1 MLIKNILHNFIST
14 LHTKPL
20 TMKRF
25 TLSILLALTALT
37 CSGQSVSTVMPDSYK
52 IPGHTVTVEETG
64 KVVVRNATLS
74 ETTVGLY
81 DVQAGNFNQYF
92 RLRKGQQITLP
103 ATGSIIKVFNA
114 NTLRT
119 STPANGVTITRM
131 IRDSELPIRE

>member
-1 MLIKNILHNFIST
+1 
-14 LHTKPL
+14 
-20 TMKRF
+20 
-25 TLSILLALTALT
+25 
-37 CSGQSVSTVMPDSYK
+37 MPDSYK